1 MERPVTCTVE
11 LMLEN
16 GNIEH
21 MIEYL
26 NEFELVP
33 GKKIVLVDREKTTV
47 VEIKTLPQ

>member
-16 GNIEH
+16 GRIEQ
-21 MIEYL
+21 MIAYL
-26 NEFELVP
+26 NQFELVP
-33 GKKIVLVDREKTTV
+33 GKKIVLVDREKTTS